1 MRGRSHHRRASSFF
15 TSSPAGGFLPTDV
28 AGLSLWLRSD
38 LGVSTVAGDV
48 DQWSDQS
55 GNGNHFVQTTA
66 LNRPPYNAANS
77 AYNSQPT
84 LDFTANNHF
93 LSCPTHFLDSLA
105 SVGAWWIVAHRIAG
119 GNPTTDLKNLL
130 TMLDDSAG
138 GGGAGGGWRSTV
150 ADGQMVWGANTQ
162 FIIKAWT
169 NPATPQR
176 YFNKRNGSVASATEF
191 GVPGTSGTR
200 TLTVY
205 NAEAA
210 GVPTYLGAI
219 GGGTGARWN
228 GSIAEVILYEQAVS
242 APNETAILNYLA
254 ARYAL

>member
-1 MRGRSHHRRASSFF
+1 MLRRIIGNRLIETPAAF
-15 TSSPAGGFLPTDV
+15 SPDAVP
-28 AGLSLWLRSD
+28 GLSLWLRSD
-38 LGVSTVAGDV
+38 LGITEVSGAVAT
-48 DQWSDQS
+48 WEDQS
-55 GNGNHFVQTTA
+55 GNGNHFTQDTA
-66 LNRPPYNAANS
+66 LNRPVYTASTP
-77 AYNSQPT
+77 AYNNQPT

-93 LSCPTHFLDSLA
+93 MSCPTHFLDSLA
-105 SVGAWWIVAHRIAG
+105 AVGGFWIVAHRIAG

-138 GGGAGGGWRSTV
+138 GGGSGGGWRSTV

-191 GVPGTSGTR
+191 GVPGTLGTR

-242 APNETAILNYLA
+242 APNETALLAYLA
-254 ARYAL
+254 ARYGL